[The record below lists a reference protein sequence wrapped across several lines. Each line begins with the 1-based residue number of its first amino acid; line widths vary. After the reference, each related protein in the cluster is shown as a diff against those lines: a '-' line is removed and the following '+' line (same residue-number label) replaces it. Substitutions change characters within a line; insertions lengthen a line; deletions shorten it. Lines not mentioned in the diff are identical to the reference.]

1 MRIVTGNNRI
11 IICTFA
17 CLSLLDN
24 IPEIESNFVIVL
36 CINGQTELLRMDTP
50 MLPTDCKMDMSG
62 IEPDPSRMLS
72 ERDNQLHH
80 MPLLRFAL
88 VTCVKRSVNEWGTHR
103 RSSSDLVHKC
113 AESGVESFS

>member
-80 MPLLRFAL
+80 MPVLES
-88 VTCVKRSVNEWGTHR
+88 RSNVDVCTATN
-103 RSSSDLVHKC
+103 KK
-113 AESGVESFS
+113 